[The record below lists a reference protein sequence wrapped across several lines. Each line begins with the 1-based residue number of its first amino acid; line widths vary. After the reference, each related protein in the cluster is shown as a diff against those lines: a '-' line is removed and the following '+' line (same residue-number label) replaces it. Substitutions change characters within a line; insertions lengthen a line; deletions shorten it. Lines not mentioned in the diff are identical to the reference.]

1 MKKNVEDIHW
11 IKSKGY
17 DRVRA
22 IFKLRKSISQF
33 GDKLGKKNKLLNNIL
48 KNNFITNKFNDLNI
62 TRFYPEAKPINFSNF
77 LIRRSNDLF
86 YSEEIKNS
94 KMTFCKENEINAII
108 HRSIFKKDEN
118 LIKEEKLDN
127 STEKIKS
134 YISRKKEEQ
143 NNISNNNKTR
153 NKSKDNKNALQHNN
167 NQKKLKYFYPI
178 QKNKQSSGFFISSSS
193 DFQSVNI
200 SPRYRNNNIINLKK
214 NKNIN
219 LNKDKVHITALNNS
233 NIYMSLYNKNII
245 PKIKILKLNTKKTRN
260 EFQKSHSTNNI
271 SNTPHIKSRNM
282 TGKKYNFKSQHKF
295 TKINFRKNKN
305 IEESNTYN
313 NNLLKSSEDIINNNL
328 ISKGI
333 NTLMTRTFNFY
344 KRKRIP
350 SYIRFPKIN
359 LILLPQNETDLENNY
374 IINNGSFENYILL
387 KDLQNQIINK
397 LYSIDIFNSLK

>member
-94 KMTFCKENEINAII
+94 KMNFCKENEINAII

-118 LIKEEKLDN
+118 LIKKEKLDN

-143 NNISNNNKTR
+143 NNKSNNNNTR
-153 NKSKDNKNALQHNN
+153 KKSIDNKIELHHNN
-167 NQKKLKYFYPI
+167 NPKKLKYFYPI
-178 QKNKQSSGFFISSSS
+178 LKNKKPSGFFISSNN
-193 DFQSVNI
+193 DFHSVNI
-200 SPRYRNNNIINLKK
+200 SPRYKNNNIINLKK

-219 LNKDKVHITALNNS
+219 INKDKVHITALNNS

-245 PKIKILKLNTKKTRN
+245 PKIKILKLNTKKTSN

-271 SNTPHIKSRNM
+271 GNTPHIKSRNM
-282 TGKKYNFKSQHKF
+282 TGKKYNFKLQHKF
-295 TKINFRKNKN
+295 KKINFRKNKT

-313 NNLLKSSEDIINNNL
+313 NNLLKSSENVINGNL

-333 NTLMTRTFNFY
+333 NTSMTRTFNFY

-350 SYIRFPKIN
+350 SYIRLPKIN
-359 LILLPQNETDLENNY
+359 LISLPQNETDLENNY
-374 IINNGSFENYILL
+374 IINNGSFDNYILL

-397 LYSIDIFNSLK
+397 LYSIDIFNSIK